1 MEQRTSI
8 AVGETDESWRD
19 CRKITERAME
29 ILSEW
34 EEEEDIKIQVQYA
47 AILVGKLLNLKKK
60 DVIHS
65 DDTRNKICTL
75 LRNVIRLNASDE
87 VFTKQQLAVL
97 KKGFTFVTAEG
108 VQKEDLLQLNRELR
122 KKGLATMPAWE

>member
-1 MEQRTSI
+1 MP
-8 AVGETDESWRD
+8 W
-19 CRKITERAME
+19 KF
-29 ILSEW
+29 
-34 EEEEDIKIQVQYA
+34 
-47 AILVGKLLNLKKK
+47 
-60 DVIHS
+60 
-65 DDTRNKICTL
+65 

-108 VQKEDLLQLNRELR
+108 VQKADLLQLNRELR